1 MTLEDRQVQILD
13 AVIPAVLQHGA
24 AITSRQL
31 ADAAGVAE
39 GTLFRSFGDKDTLL
53 RALFDRTAEVA
64 YDLSHLDDL
73 ADESLETTVRA
84 MAEVLTVRFGTIFQM
99 AIALGPVL
107 LADGQRDDPRF
118 DDMRDRMA
126 AILAEHG
133 DELAVA
139 PLVAADALRTLTFAA
154 ATGWGD
160 RSAMDMSDVT
170 GILLHGI
177 ARTDTRKESRA

>member
-13 AVIPAVLQHGA
+13 AVTPAVLEHGA

-39 GTLFRSFGDKDTLL
+39 GTLFRSFGDKDSLL
-53 RALFDRTAEVA
+53 RAVFDRAAEVA
-64 YDLSHLDDL
+64 YDLDELDGL
-73 ADESLETTVRA
+73 ADETLATTVRA
-84 MAEVLTVRFGTIFQM
+84 IAGVLTVRLSSIFRM

-107 LADGQRDDPRF
+107 LTGDRTDDPRF
-118 DDMRDRMA
+118 DELRDRIA
-126 AILAEHG
+126 ELLAEHA
-133 DELAVA
+133 DELGVA

-160 RSAMDMSDVT
+160 RTAMDMSDVT

-177 ARTDTRKESRA
+177 ARTDRKESRP

>member
-13 AVIPAVLQHGA
+13 AVTPLVLEHGA

-39 GTLFRSFGDKDTLL
+39 GTLFRSFGDKESLL
-53 RALFDRTAEVA
+53 HAVFDRAAEVA
-64 YDLSHLDDL
+64 YALDELEGL
-73 ADESLETTVRA
+73 ADETLETTVRA
-84 MAEVLTVRFGTIFQM
+84 IADVLTVRFSTIFQM

-107 LADGQRDDPRF
+107 LTSGRRDDPRF
-118 DDMRDRMA
+118 DDLRDRIA
-126 AILAEHG
+126 ALLAEHA
-133 DELAVA
+133 DELGVE

-177 ARTDTRKESRA
+177 ARTDRKERRP